1 VSAGGKGLRKTG
13 QVSDRKRTEREP
25 LMTCRNVKDDV
36 ETTGVND
43 CGISSGETCLRPE
56 RHPAL
61 RWPESVRRRLCG
73 TWEPGA
79 AMRTEKSKWRTHEDE
94 RTEALHRGGITRSS
108 DEVPEKRMERR
119 GDVVEPN
126 STRQPAMGGTDE

>member
-1 VSAGGKGLRKTG
+1 MGLA
-13 QVSDRKRTEREP
+13 P
-25 LMTCRNVKDDV
+25 A
-36 ETTGVND
+36 
-43 CGISSGETCLRPE
+43 ETCLRTE

-79 AMRTEKSKWRTHEDE
+79 AMRTEKSKWRTHKDE
-94 RTEALHRGGITRSS
+94 RTKALHRGGITRSS

-126 STRQPAMGGTDE
+126 STRQPAMGGTDEGGEAI